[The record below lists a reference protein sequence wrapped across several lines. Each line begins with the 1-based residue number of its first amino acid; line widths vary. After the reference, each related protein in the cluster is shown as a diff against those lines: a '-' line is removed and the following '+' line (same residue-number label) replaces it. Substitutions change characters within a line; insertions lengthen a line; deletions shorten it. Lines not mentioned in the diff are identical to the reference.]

1 MPKQLYNSR
10 RTRAARRAVPAGIR
24 SGFSFPRRRFP
35 PPEEAAALI
44 CPKKCDPEE
53 GVRPPGLYDLEVSA
67 ERKAANGGKRPGWE
81 ESRETFA
88 TTTTTRTAGP
98 QSHGNTQAASLSAR
112 CWELVFWLRRCAR
125 MRGGLSSSMLGGK
138 KAFVV
143 SSSGWRGFTRIIY
156 AAYVWLSMFIGCD
169 FGHSVVKIIPLCTFI
184 CQLVVNRAGGGIKH
198 GGGSEFT
205 SDLWSRTYK

>member
-1 MPKQLYNSR
+1 M
-10 RTRAARRAVPAGIR
+10 
-24 SGFSFPRRRFP
+24 
-35 PPEEAAALI
+35 
-44 CPKKCDPEE
+44 
-53 GVRPPGLYDLEVSA
+53 
-67 ERKAANGGKRPGWE
+67 GG
-81 ESRETFA
+81 ESRDVCNNNNNNTHRGAAISRQHTSSKSIRALLGVGFLA
-88 TTTTTRTAGP
+88 TQMCTHEGGA
-98 QSHGNTQAASLSAR
+98 
-112 CWELVFWLRRCAR
+112 VFKYV
-125 MRGGLSSSMLGGK
+125 GGE